1 MVTRDEV
8 IWCYRLI
15 LGREPESEE
24 AIAHQQQYE
33 SVEMLRAS
41 FLQSNEYKEKIS
53 LSLTTDHVEIVDLNT
68 QVVSSSP
75 VSQTVQPIRSEDE
88 PAREEKWIVISN
100 CQTVGIANS
109 LSLLCANVTVEAC
122 DIWQLTKNRAHW
134 EARLPEFDQLII
146 LADIRHI
153 NVIDLSPYNNITWFP
168 SFLFRAFHPD
178 LCYVTSPD
186 GHIKTPMDEYN
197 SCLAFAAYK
206 SNLTLAQTRDL
217 YTHEVYQAVGFYN
230 FWQAEKEQLFRRFD
244 DFELDIRSSFVHWA
258 RQGSFMY
265 SGNHPKVNAV
275 YDIATLIAQ
284 KIRGKHFK
292 TTIRPHDNLAVGP
305 IFPIYPEIAENL
317 GLEDGSYLFKPISA
331 YKLFELDEFLEGSFG
346 AYQKYNPDALI
357 IHDQYTH
364 PYENAMKYIAERKY
378 EQSL

>member
-33 SVEMLRAS
+33 DLETLRAF
-41 FLQSNEYKEKIS
+41 FLQSSEYKEKIS
-53 LSLTTDHVEIVDLNT
+53 IQQLETVEFKTIPEVSNT
-68 QVVSSSP
+68 VIQK
-75 VSQTVQPIRSEDE
+75 TAPINLIKEIDQSD
-88 PAREEKWIVISN
+88 REEKWIVISN

-109 LSLLCANVTVEAC
+109 LSLLCANVTVEPC
-122 DIWQLTKNRAHW
+122 DIWQLTKNREYW
-134 EARLPEFDQLII
+134 EAKLPEYDQLII

-153 NVIDLSPYNNITWFP
+153 NVIDLSPYQNITWFP

-206 SNLTLAQTRDL
+206 SNLTIDQTRNL
-217 YTHEVYQAVGFYN
+217 YNNEVYQAVGFYN

-244 DFELDIRSSFVHWA
+244 DFDLDIRNSFVQWA

-265 SGNHPKVNAV
+265 SGNHPKVNAI
-275 YDIATLIAQ
+275 YDIATLIAR
-284 KIRGKHFK
+284 KIRGKHFE

-305 IFPIYPEIAENL
+305 IYPIYPEIAENL
-317 GLEDGSYLFKPISA
+317 GLKDGSYLFKPISA
-331 YKLFELDEFLEGSFG
+331 YKLFDLDEFLEGSFG
-346 AYQKYNPDALI
+346 AYEKYNADALM
-357 IHDQYTH
+357 IHDQYVH

-378 EQSL
+378 EQSI